1 VYYKC
6 VKFHKNPISHLGG
19 DALTRYM
26 DGWTDGRTDRVIPI
40 YPPNNM
46 RDSISS
52 KDAHKKNIF
61 FFQYLPT
68 ASNMNIKIIT
78 DASTAEFPETKII
91 KIMLILL
98 VSFYT

>member
-1 VYYKC
+1 
-6 VKFHKNPISHLGG
+6 
-19 DALTRYM
+19 
-26 DGWTDGRTDRVIPI
+26 
-40 YPPNNM
+40 M

-52 KDAHKKNIF
+52 KDAHKKKIF

-68 ASNMNIKIIT
+68 ASNMNIKITT

-91 KIMLILL
+91 KTILKLL